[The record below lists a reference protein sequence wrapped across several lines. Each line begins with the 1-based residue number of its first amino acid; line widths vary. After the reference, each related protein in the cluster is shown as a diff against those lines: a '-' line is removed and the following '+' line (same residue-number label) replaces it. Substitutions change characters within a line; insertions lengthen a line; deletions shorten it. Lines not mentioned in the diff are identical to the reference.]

1 MKYNSIGEQ
10 LIAKAKE
17 LDPNYTPDKFNDMS
31 EAIDVI
37 LNNTSGGSSTQLYLD
52 VSPYIATTSETGG
65 TITEEGYNL
74 IHTKLNNG
82 EIIGIFI
89 DSTPVPFA
97 YSDEYNYD
105 TNGTPTVFLK
115 LNFIYNIK
123 NRINVKFIID
133 ERTLTWSAETEP
145 ISSDSS
151 SIFDITPYL
160 TSKTSM
166 SIEGYNALRE
176 FVTSNK
182 GGIVK
187 FNMDEHVMYITCFA
201 VSSDSLIFNYYSV
214 FDNGEYD
221 TTFTAMLVNSEGNIT
236 SNNSTLY
243 QVLANPVDD
252 STDILSKIKINGI
265 VYSIPVGEDY
275 STEISTLNGRV
286 DTLENNVDV
295 LLGYDINSLDNR
307 VNLLESKSTSFAQ
320 ASDVNTLDSR
330 VSDIE
335 TTIGDINSILDNIN
349 GEVI

>member
-17 LDPNYTPDKFNDMS
+17 LDPSYTPDKFNDMS
-31 EAIDVI
+31 EALDVI
-37 LNNTSGGSSTQLYLD
+37 LNKS
-52 VSPYIATTSETGG
+52 
-65 TITEEGYNL
+65 
-74 IHTKLNNG
+74 
-82 EIIGIFI
+82 
-89 DSTPVPFA
+89 DS
-97 YSDEYNYD
+97 
-105 TNGTPTVFLK
+105 
-115 LNFIYNIK
+115 
-123 NRINVKFIID
+123 
-133 ERTLTWSAETEP
+133 
-145 ISSDSS
+145 SS

-160 TSKTSM
+160 TSETSM

-201 VSSDSLIFNYYSV
+201 VSSDSLIFNYYFV

-221 TTFTAMLVNSEGNIT
+221 TTFTAILVNSEGNIAF
-236 SNNSTLY
+236 NNLTLY
-243 QVLANPVDD
+243 QVLANPVDTP
-252 STDILSKIKINGI
+252 TDVLSKIKINGI

-307 VNLLESKSTSFAQ
+307 ITRLEDDTTLNDRVDSLENEVSQSGVTITSLESRVNLLESKSTSFAQ

-330 VSDIE
+330 VSGIE

>member
-17 LDPNYTPDKFNDMS
+17 LDPSYKPDKFNDMS
-31 EAIDVI
+31 EALDVI
-37 LNNTSGGSSTQLYLD
+37 LNKS
-52 VSPYIATTSETGG
+52 
-65 TITEEGYNL
+65 
-74 IHTKLNNG
+74 
-82 EIIGIFI
+82 
-89 DSTPVPFA
+89 DS
-97 YSDEYNYD
+97 
-105 TNGTPTVFLK
+105 
-115 LNFIYNIK
+115 
-123 NRINVKFIID
+123 
-133 ERTLTWSAETEP
+133 
-145 ISSDSS
+145 SS

-187 FNMDEHVMYITCFA
+187 SNMDEHVMYITCFA

-221 TTFTAMLVNSEGNIT
+221 TTFTAILVNSEGNIT
-236 SNNSTLY
+236 FNNLTLY

-252 STDILSKIKINGI
+252 PTDILSKIKINGI

-286 DTLENNVDV
+286 DTLGNKVSQSGV
-295 LLGYDINSLDNR
+295 TITSLESR

>member
-17 LDPNYTPDKFNDMS
+17 LDPSYKPDKFNDMS
-31 EAIDVI
+31 EALDVI
-37 LNNTSGGSSTQLYLD
+37 LN
-52 VSPYIATTSETGG
+52 
-65 TITEEGYNL
+65 
-74 IHTKLNNG
+74 K
-82 EIIGIFI
+82 
-89 DSTPVPFA
+89 
-97 YSDEYNYD
+97 
-105 TNGTPTVFLK
+105 
-115 LNFIYNIK
+115 
-123 NRINVKFIID
+123 
-133 ERTLTWSAETEP
+133 
-145 ISSDSS
+145 SDSS

-221 TTFTAMLVNSEGNIT
+221 TTFTAILVNSEGNIT
-236 SNNSTLY
+236 FNNLTLY

-252 STDILSKIKINGI
+252 PVDDPTDVLSKIKINGI

-286 DTLENNVDV
+286 DTLGNKVSQSGV
-295 LLGYDINSLDNR
+295 TITSLESR
-307 VNLLESKSTSFAQ
+307 VNLLESESTSFAQ
-320 ASDVNTLDSR
+320 VSDVNTLNSR

>member
-37 LNNTSGGSSTQLYLD
+37 LNKSDSS
-52 VSPYIATTSETGG
+52 
-65 TITEEGYNL
+65 
-74 IHTKLNNG
+74 
-82 EIIGIFI
+82 
-89 DSTPVPFA
+89 
-97 YSDEYNYD
+97 
-105 TNGTPTVFLK
+105 
-115 LNFIYNIK
+115 
-123 NRINVKFIID
+123 
-133 ERTLTWSAETEP
+133 
-145 ISSDSS
+145 SS

-221 TTFTAMLVNSEGNIT
+221 TTFTAILVNSEGNIAF
-236 SNNSTLY
+236 NNLTLY
-243 QVLANPVDD
+243 QVLANPVDTP
-252 STDILSKIKINGI
+252 TDVLSKIKINGI

-286 DTLENNVDV
+286 DSLENEISQFSGSIASLESRMTTLE
-295 LLGYDINSLDNR
+295 S
-307 VNLLESKSTSFAQ
+307 ESTSFAQ
-320 ASDVNTLDSR
+320 ASDVSTLDSR

-335 TTIGDINSILDNIN
+335 DTIGDINSILDNIN